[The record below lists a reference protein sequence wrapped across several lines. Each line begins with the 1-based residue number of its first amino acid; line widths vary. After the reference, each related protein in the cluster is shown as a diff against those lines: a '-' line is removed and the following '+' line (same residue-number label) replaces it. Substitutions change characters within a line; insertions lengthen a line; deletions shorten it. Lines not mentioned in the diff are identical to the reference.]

1 MSDQPDTPAA
11 CRDCNAEAPAQ
22 VCASCAEESTAKAI
36 AGILQSVPLKLAKQ
50 IAPLIDERIAQF
62 VAAQLTADAD
72 ALTSVARAD
81 ARDIEQGYSEV
92 KDYEADDSAR
102 AARKGR
108 ELAAVV
114 AKLAGEPI
122 HYDIGDDIACA
133 DDEPETIAITIAITT
148 DVYRATCAKC
158 RHSAAA
164 ALEAL
169 RFVAVP
175 QQRS

>member
-1 MSDQPDTPAA
+1 MSDQSDPPAA

-22 VCASCAEESTAKAI
+22 VCASCAEKNTAQAI
-36 AGILQSVPLKLAKQ
+36 ARILQSVPLKLAKQ

-92 KDYEADDSAR
+92 KDYEADDNAR

-108 ELAAVV
+108 ELAAAV

-133 DDEPETIAITIAITT
+133 DDEPEMIAITT
-148 DVYRATCAKC
+148 DAYRATCAKC

-164 ALEAL
+164 AHEAQ

>member
-1 MSDQPDTPAA
+1 MSDQPAPLAA

-50 IAPLIDERIAQF
+50 IALLIDERIAQF

-72 ALTSVARAD
+72 ALTSVARAE
-81 ARDIEQGYSEV
+81 ARDIKQGYSEV

-102 AARKGR
+102 AAREGR
-108 ELAAVV
+108 ELAAAV
-114 AKLAGEPI
+114 AKLAGEPF
-122 HYDIGDDIACA
+122 HYDIGDNLIACA
-133 DDEPETIAITIAITT
+133 DDEPEVVAVTT
-148 DVYRATCAKC
+148 DVDRATCAKC

-164 ALEAL
+164 AREAL

>member
-1 MSDQPDTPAA
+1 MSDQPDPPAA
-11 CRDCNAEAPAQ
+11 CRNCNAEAPAQ
-22 VCASCAEESTAKAI
+22 VCASCAEKSTAKTI
-36 AGILQSVPLKLAKQ
+36 ARILQSVPLKLAKQ

-122 HYDIGDDIACA
+122 HYDIGDD
-133 DDEPETIAITIAITT
+133 EPETIAITT

-164 ALEAL
+164 AREAQ